1 MISSYLDFYDTD
13 GCMDIGI
20 CKEGFIFNNCRD
32 GKSCTITKEHC
43 IKNNNIWLEDIRSC
57 DTRYNI
63 SNVKIRELFG
73 NILVNITGKG
83 YQNV

>member
-1 MISSYLDFYDTD
+1 MSINMISSYLDFYDTD
-13 GCMDIGI
+13 GCIDIGI
-20 CKEGFIFNNCRD
+20 CKEGFIFNDCGD

-63 SNVKIRELFG
+63 
-73 NILVNITGKG
+73 
-83 YQNV
+83 